1 MPINAGIYV
10 MGQAIIRHPHY
21 AIESVARLYGLGFL
35 PLTPEIYDF
44 LLVESRR
51 ERAAVRAFLSALRDE
66 HVRERVRALGMRP
79 AEVRLR
85 KHAPMHISPTHHLA
99 HGPAPSPAAVIN

>member
-10 MGQAIIRHPHY
+10 MGRAIIRHPHY

-35 PLTPEIYDF
+35 PLTPEIHDF

-51 ERAAVRAFLSALRDE
+51 ERPAVRAFLSALRDE

-79 AEVRLR
+79 R

-99 HGPAPSPAAVIN
+99 HGPAPSPAAVLN